1 MRNANTDRGDT
12 RRRFLTDHYSLP
24 QRLNMKR
31 PLHESAA
38 FSLVEVT
45 LAIGIAAFC
54 LIAVLGLLPVALK
67 IQQASIQQTTATAIL
82 SATAADLRA
91 AVRYPPGLASHLNDQ
106 QRTLKGHWALV
117 GTPDTLYYT
126 KEAIQTGGVN
136 SGAPPADAVFRLTLT
151 YLLPPTATTALA
163 NITVTWP
170 AQVDPA
176 AGTPAG
182 SVQTFIAINR

>member
-1 MRNANTDRGDT
+1 METPAGVAPGSASSPITIHFGST
-12 RRRFLTDHYSLP
+12 SVLP
-24 QRLNMKR
+24 RLALSNMKR
-31 PLHESAA
+31 HLHETAA

-54 LIAVLGLLPVALK
+54 LIAVLGLLPVALT

-82 SATAADLRA
+82 STTAADLRA

-136 SGAPPADAVFRLTLT
+136 SGAPPADAVF
-151 YLLPPTATTALA
+151 
-163 NITVTWP
+163 
-170 AQVDPA
+170 
-176 AGTPAG
+176 
-182 SVQTFIAINR
+182 